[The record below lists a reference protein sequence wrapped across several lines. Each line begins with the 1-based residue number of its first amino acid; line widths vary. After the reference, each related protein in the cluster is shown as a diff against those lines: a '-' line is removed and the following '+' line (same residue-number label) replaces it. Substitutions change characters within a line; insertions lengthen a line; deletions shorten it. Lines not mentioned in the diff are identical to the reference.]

1 MNKLGEN
8 TPSHNTTI
16 IGISMDLK
24 IEKGIPIPSTAKSLL
39 KSMKVGDSVA
49 CSLTERNLLRV
60 VANKQGIEVVT
71 KKLKDDSY
79 RIWRVK

>member
-1 MNKLGEN
+1 
-8 TPSHNTTI
+8 
-16 IGISMDLK
+16 MDLK

-39 KSMKVGDSVA
+39 KSMKVGDSIA
-49 CSLTERNLLRV
+49 CNLTEINLLRV

-79 RIWRVK
+79 RIWKVK

>member
-1 MNKLGEN
+1 MY
-8 TPSHNTTI
+8 
-16 IGISMDLK
+16 LK

-39 KSMKVGDSVA
+39 KSMKVGDSIA
-49 CSLTERNLLRV
+49 CNLTEINLLRV

>member
-1 MNKLGEN
+1 MY
-8 TPSHNTTI
+8 
-16 IGISMDLK
+16 LK
-24 IEKGIPIPSTAKSLL
+24 IEKGFPIPSTAKALL
-39 KSMKVGDSVA
+39 KSMEVGDSIA
-49 CSLTERNLLRV
+49 CNLTEINLLRV